1 MTYPHC
7 KRAMLGLTV
16 ATVLSGAAMA
26 APDAAFQNVFRARID
41 RRVSTLHTNS
51 RITPEQE
58 PAWSGCAAV
67 MRENARKMDDSVRD
81 RARIELSMTAL
92 DFMRSCAQF
101 SMRHAADMRNLVPAF
116 ETLYRATTEPRKHT
130 ADQVFR
136 DEAGKIARSGNNRD
150 GKS

>member
-1 MTYPHC
+1 MTYPHF
-7 KRAMLGLTV
+7 KRAMLALTV

-26 APDAAFQNVFRARID
+26 APDAASQNVFSARID
-41 RRVSTLHTNS
+41 RRISTLHTKS

-58 PAWSGCAAV
+58 PAWSGFAAV

-81 RARIELSMTAL
+81 RARMEPSMTAL
-92 DFMRSCAQF
+92 DFMRSSARF
-101 SMRHAADMRNLVPAF
+101 SMRHAEDMRNLVPAF
-116 ETLYRATTEPRKHT
+116 ETLYRAMIEPRKHI

-136 DEAGKIARSGNNRD
+136 DEAGKIAQSRNNRD